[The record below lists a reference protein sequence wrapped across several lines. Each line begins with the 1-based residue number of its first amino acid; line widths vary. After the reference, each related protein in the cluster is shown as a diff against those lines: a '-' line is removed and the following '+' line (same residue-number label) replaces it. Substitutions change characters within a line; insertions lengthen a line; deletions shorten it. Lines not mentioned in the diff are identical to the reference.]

1 MTSYDKLEKRFGRLL
16 ALREAAGVL
25 HWDAS
30 TMMPEGGPSAQA
42 RSEQLAALGTVCHE
56 IIVGSEISDLLD
68 EAEGLNDLGP
78 WQAANLR
85 EMRHMWV
92 HATAVTADL
101 VEALTKANMTC
112 ETKWRTA
119 RSESDYD
126 GIKPLLAEVLK
137 LVKEVAAA
145 KSSALDCTP
154 YEALMDEH
162 TPGLREDLV
171 NPIFSN
177 IEAFLPDFLA
187 AVLEKQAAAPQPVL
201 PEGPFPAEQQRVLG
215 EQLMAQ
221 LGFDFS
227 QGRLDISLHPFSGG
241 TPDDIRITTRY
252 DEADFTTGLMGI
264 LHETGHALYEKNLPK
279 DWRRQP
285 VGEARG
291 MDVHESQS
299 LLIEMQA
306 CRSKEFLTYAAP
318 LMKKAFGADGPD
330 LEVDNLYG
338 IYTKVAPGLIRV
350 DADEVTYPAH
360 VILRYNI
367 ERALINEE
375 MTLDDLPAAWNEA
388 MQRLLGLTPP
398 DHAAGCMQ
406 DIHWYDGA
414 WGYFPSYSLGAMT
427 GAQIFAAARR
437 ADPNIL
443 PAISQGDFAPLYA
456 WLGEHIHGLGSLYE
470 TPELIERATGSP
482 LDAEIFKQHLQA
494 RYLA

>member
-1 MTSYDKLEKRFGRLL
+1 MTAYLKLEKQYGRLL
-16 ALREAAGVL
+16 ALREASGVL

-30 TMMPEGGPSAQA
+30 TMMPEGGPSAEA

-56 IIVGSEISDLLD
+56 ILASSETSDLLD
-68 EAEGLNDLGP
+68 EAEGLNDLTN

-101 VEALTKANMTC
+101 VEALSKASMTC
-112 ETKWRTA
+112 ETKWRSA
-119 RSESDYD
+119 RAESDFE
-126 GIKPLLAEVLK
+126 GLKPLLAEVLK
-137 LVKEVAAA
+137 LVKESAAA
-145 KSSALDCTP
+145 KSEALNCSAYD
-154 YEALMDEH
+154 ALMDEY
-162 TPGLREDLV
+162 TPGLRQEIVD
-171 NPIFSN
+171 PIFSN
-177 IEAFLPDFLA
+177 IEAFLPNFLS
-187 AVLEKQAAAPQPVL
+187 AVLEKQAVAPAPLL
-201 PEGPFPAEQQRVLG
+201 PQGPFPEEQQRELG
-215 EQLMAQ
+215 HLLMGT

-241 TPDDIRITTRY
+241 TPDDLRITTRY
-252 DEADFTTGLMGI
+252 DENDFTSGLMGI

-318 LMKKAFGADGPD
+318 VMEQAFGQQGP
-330 LEVDNLYG
+330 EWEIDNLYK
-338 IYTKVAPGLIRV
+338 IYTTVKPGLIRV

-367 ERALINEE
+367 ERAIIADQ
-375 MTLDDLPAAWNEA
+375 MTLDDLPEVWNEG
-388 MQRLLGLTPP
+388 MERLLGLTPP
-398 DHAAGCMQ
+398 DHANGCLQ
-406 DIHWYDGA
+406 DIHWFDGA

-427 GAQIFAAARR
+427 AAQFFAAALQ
-437 ADPNIL
+437 ADANIL
-443 PAISQGDFAPLYA
+443 PAISQGDFTPLYS
-456 WLGEHIHGLGSLYE
+456 WLRENIHGQGSLYE
-470 TPELIERATGSP
+470 TPELIKRATGKP
-482 LDAEIFKQHLQA
+482 LDAEIFKRHLQQ
-494 RYLA
+494 RYLN

>member
-30 TMMPEGGPSAQA
+30 TMMPEGGVSAAA

-56 IIVGSEISDLLD
+56 ILVSSEVADLLD
-68 EAEGLNDLGP
+68 EAEELNNLGP

-85 EMRHMWV
+85 EMRHIWV
-92 HATAVTADL
+92 HASAVTADL
-101 VEALTKANMTC
+101 VEALTKASMAC
-112 ETKWRTA
+112 ETKWRNA
-119 RSESDYD
+119 RTESDYE

-137 LVKEVAAA
+137 LIKEVAAA
-145 KSSALDCTP
+145 KSSALKCAP

-162 TPGLREDLV
+162 TPGLRQDLV
-171 NPIFSN
+171 DPIFGD

-187 AVLEKQAAAPQPVL
+187 AVLEKQAAAAPPIL
-201 PEGPFPAEQQRVLG
+201 PEGPFPAAQQRALG

-241 TPDDIRITTRY
+241 TPDDLRITTRY

-264 LHETGHALYEKNLPK
+264 LHETGHALYEKNLPQ

-318 LMKKAFGADGPD
+318 LMKQAFGADGPAW
-330 LEVDNLYG
+330 EVDNLYR

-375 MTLDDLPAAWNEA
+375 LTLDDLPAAWNEA
-388 MQRLLGLTPP
+388 MQKLLGLITPR
-398 DHAAGCMQ
+398 AVCRISIGLMALG
-406 DIHWYDGA
+406 DI
-414 WGYFPSYSLGAMT
+414 S
-427 GAQIFAAARR
+427 R
-437 ADPNIL
+437 AIV
-443 PAISQGDFAPLYA
+443 SAP
-456 WLGEHIHGLGSLYE
+456 
-470 TPELIERATGSP
+470 
-482 LDAEIFKQHLQA
+482 
-494 RYLA
+494 